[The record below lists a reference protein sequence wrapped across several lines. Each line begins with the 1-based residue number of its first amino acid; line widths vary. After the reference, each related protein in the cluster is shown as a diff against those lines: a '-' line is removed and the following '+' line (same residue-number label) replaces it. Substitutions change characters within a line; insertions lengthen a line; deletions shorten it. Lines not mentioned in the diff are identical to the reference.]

1 MPPKGAPV
9 LVFSALVLRLTPF
22 FVSLDLFRGPIFI
35 ATQLMTK
42 NRYWLTSTPQC
53 LFEAAFRFLVVALY
67 AGIIANVSHAA
78 TPPIILAKVLDPSV
92 DPAHYLVSEK
102 FDGVR
107 AIWDGKVLRF
117 RSGNVV
123 NAPTWFIEKLPKTPL
138 DGELWLARGKFETL
152 SGHVRKTIPIDTE
165 WRDIK
170 YQIFELPG
178 AAGTF
183 AERYA
188 RILDIVRDAKWPQ
201 LIAVEQTRVANRAAL
216 KKKLNDIVKAGGEG
230 LMLHRADSLYETG
243 RSDALLKLKPLDDTE
258 AIVIAHIPGKG
269 KYIGMLGAL
278 RMEMPD
284 GKRFNIGTGFSDAVR
299 ANPPPIGATITYT
312 HRGLTKTGL
321 PRFASYWRVRE
332 SL

>member
-1 MPPKGAPV
+1 MLGFGRRILAIV
-9 LVFSALVLRLTPF
+9 GF
-22 FVSLDLFRGPIFI
+22 
-35 ATQLMTK
+35 
-42 NRYWLTSTPQC
+42 
-53 LFEAAFRFLVVALY
+53 AAVVASS
-67 AGIIANVSHAA
+67 AFAA
-78 TPPIILAKVLDPSV
+78 APPIILAKVLDPSI

-107 AIWDGKVLRF
+107 AVWDGTVLRF

-123 NAPTWFIEKLPKTPL
+123 NAPTWFIENLPKTPL

-152 SGHVRKTIPIDTE
+152 SGYVRKTIPIDAE
-165 WRDIK
+165 WREIK

-183 AERYA
+183 VERYA
-188 RILDIVRDAKWPQ
+188 RILDIVREAKWPQ

-216 KKKLNDIVKAGGEG
+216 RKRLDDIVKAGGEG
-230 LMLHRADSLYETG
+230 LMLHHADALYVTG

-258 AIVIAHIPGKG
+258 AVVVAHIPGKG
-269 KYIGMLGAL
+269 KYAGMLGAL

-299 ANPPPIGATITYT
+299 ANPPPIGTTITYM

>member
-9 LVFSALVLRLTPF
+9 LWYSIRVYREAPPSRRRRGSRPIQRYLSIVSLASGFRRDDEASRMLIVASRLFVKVLLVCIGTPF
-22 FVSLDLFRGPIFI
+22 AF
-35 ATQLMTK
+35 AT
-42 NRYWLTSTPQC
+42 
-53 LFEAAFRFLVVALY
+53 A
-67 AGIIANVSHAA
+67 
-78 TPPIILAKVLDPSV
+78 PPIILAKVLDPTV

-107 AIWDGKVLRF
+107 AIWDGKALRF

-123 NAPTWFIEKLPKTPL
+123 NAPAWFIEKLPKTPL

-152 SGHVRKTIPIDTE
+152 SGYVRKTVPVDNE
-165 WRDIK
+165 WREIN

-183 AERYA
+183 TERHA
-188 RILDIVRDAKWPQ
+188 RIIDIVREAKWPQ
-201 LIAVEQTRVANRAAL
+201 LIAVEQSRVATRAAL
-216 KKKLNDIVKAGGEG
+216 KKKLDDIVKAGGEG
-230 LMLHRADSLYETG
+230 LMLHRADALYVTG

-258 AIVIAHIPGKG
+258 ATVVAHIPGKG
-269 KYIGMLGAL
+269 KYAGMLGAL
-278 RMEMPD
+278 RVEMPD
-284 GKRFNIGTGFSDAVR
+284 GKRFNIGSGFSDAVR
-299 ANPPPIGATITYT
+299 ANPPPVGTIITYT

>member
-1 MPPKGAPV
+1 MLGFGRRLLAIV
-9 LVFSALVLRLTPF
+9 GFSA
-22 FVSLDLFRGPIFI
+22 
-35 ATQLMTK
+35 
-42 NRYWLTSTPQC
+42 
-53 LFEAAFRFLVVALY
+53 VVASS
-67 AGIIANVSHAA
+67 AFAA
-78 TPPIILAKVLDPSV
+78 APPIILAKVLDPSV

-107 AIWDGKVLRF
+107 AVWDGTVLRF

-123 NAPTWFIEKLPKTPL
+123 NAPSWFIEKLPKTPL

-152 SGHVRKTIPIDTE
+152 SGYVRKTIPIDAE
-165 WRDIK
+165 WREIK

-183 AERYA
+183 VERYA
-188 RILDIVRDAKWPQ
+188 RILDIVREAKWPQ

-216 KKKLNDIVKAGGEG
+216 KKRLDDIVKAGGEG
-230 LMLHRADSLYETG
+230 LMLHRAAALYVTG

-258 AIVIAHIPGKG
+258 AIVVAHIPGKG
-269 KYIGMLGAL
+269 KYTGMLGAL

-299 ANPPPIGATITYT
+299 ENPPPVGTTITYT
-312 HRGLTKTGL
+312 NRGLTRTGL